1 MKFAKLVLLVGVA
14 TLPAS
19 AVAQKKSDGLPA
31 PQAITAKDRDYGAKA
46 HTQLVQ
52 EFGGAYEG
60 PQADYVRRVG
70 QRIAVQSGLS
80 NTQSDFT
87 VTLLNSSVDNAFAV
101 PGGYVYVTRQ
111 LLALMNDEAELASV
125 MGHEVGHV
133 AARHSQ
139 SRQKRATTGAI
150 GQVLAGVLGQV
161 LGGSTGARI
170 GQQLGGSIA
179 QNYVL
184 SFSRSQEYQADDLG
198 VSYLGKAGY
207 DPMAAS
213 TMLASLAAGTA
224 LTRRVTNGKEQSARA
239 STHPDPAS
247 RVTRAAQKARVTP
260 AVQKARNR
268 DVFLNAI
275 DGMMYDD
282 DPKQGVID
290 GQGFRHPELRI
301 AFTAP
306 AGYAFVNTPQA
317 VLVNGPSGQAQ
328 FTGRAHNGD
337 LRSYISSVFQGL
349 VGQGSINIGPVERGT
364 VNGLEAAR
372 ASALANTQQG
382 QVLVTVQAYEMS
394 PTTAFHF
401 IALTPPNNPGLFQPL
416 FQSFRRLSAA
426 EATAIKPRRVDVIT
440 AKAGD
445 TVASLS
451 AKMAYGDYR
460 EDRFRTLNALGPN
473 GIVRAG
479 ERYKLIVY

>member
-1 MKFAKLVLLVGVA
+1 MKGTKLALLVGVA
-14 TLPAS
+14 IVATGAKKAEKLPS
-19 AVAQKKSDGLPA
+19 

-46 HTQLVQ
+46 HPQLVA

-70 QRIAVQSGLS
+70 QKIAVQSGLS

-139 SRQKRATTGAI
+139 SRQKRATTGAL
-150 GQVLAGVLGQV
+150 GQVLATV
-161 LGGSTGARI
+161 LGGVIGGDTGARI

-207 DPMAAS
+207 DPLAAS
-213 TMLASLAAGTA
+213 SMLNSLAQETS
-224 LTRRVTNGKEQSARA
+224 LTRRLTGGKEVPVRE

-247 RVTRAAQKARVTP
+247 RVTRAAQKASGTAAIAKV
-260 AVQKARNR
+260 RNR

-275 DGMMYDD
+275 DGMLYDD

-290 GQGFRHPELRI
+290 GQAFRHPELKI

-306 AGYAFVNTPQA
+306 AGYALVNTPQA
-317 VLVNGPSGQAQ
+317 VIIQGTGGRAQ
-328 FTGRAHNGD
+328 FTGAAHNGD
-337 LRSYISSVFQGL
+337 LRTYVAVVFKA
-349 VGQGSINIGPVERGT
+349 VGGQTSLEYGPIERGSINGIDT
-364 VNGLEAAR
+364 AR
-372 ASALANTQQG
+372 ATALANTQSG

-394 PTTAFHF
+394 PTSAFHF
-401 IALTPPNNPGLFQPL
+401 VTITPPNNPGLFAPL
-416 FQSFRRLSAA
+416 FQSFRRLTTA
-426 EATAIKPRRVDVIT
+426 EASAIKPRRVDVVV
-440 AKAGD
+440 AKSGD

-451 AKMAYGDYR
+451 GRMAYADYR
-460 EDRFRTLNALGPN
+460 EDRFRALNALRTSDV
-473 GIVRAG
+473 IRAG
-479 ERYKLIVY
+479 QRYKLIVY